1 MARYRRKRSRRKSKR
16 DFEHFTLPALFI
28 IAGYLISIWL
38 KESGQ
43 LVDWAAKI
51 ISWTVSTGAIIF
63 LVYFAFTQYK
73 KYSRYL
79 LAKEIIE
86 KNKQE
91 IIYNFINR
99 FGTEGDKHSWNYRG
113 NSFMYERMH
122 SLASILIDNG
132 ISISKYRKKQLSD
145 IIHVLQYFINE
156 KEDSLTRASLAMDK
170 SWDND
175 MPNSDT
181 SANPESKGA
190 QNPNLNVQTKDEYE
204 LARKENFVRLTKQNF
219 STLSGHDFERL
230 LLRLYEATGYATQH
244 VGGTGDQGADLI
256 ANKAGRRI
264 MIQAKRYK
272 WNVDN
277 SAVQQAYAAMKFYD
291 CNQGMVISSADNFTT
306 SAKQL
311 AKATNIELISKDRLS
326 EMLLSFLG
334 ESWG

>member
-1 MARYRRKRSRRKSKR
+1 MS
-16 DFEHFTLPALFI
+16 L
-28 IAGYLISIWL
+28 WL
-38 KESGQ
+38 QETGQ

-51 ISWTVSTGAIIF
+51 ITWTISAGAIIF
-63 LVYFAFTQYK
+63 LVYFAFIQFK

-79 LAKEIIE
+79 LAKEIID

-99 FGTEGDKHSWNYRG
+99 FGTEGDRHSWNYRDK
-113 NSFMYERMH
+113 SFTYERMH
-122 SLASILIDNG
+122 SLANILIENG
-132 ISISKYRKKQLSD
+132 ISISKFKKKQISD
-145 IIHVLQYFINE
+145 TAHILQYFINE
-156 KEDSLTRASLAMDK
+156 KEDSLTRASLSIEQVDSAEKPSTNIDHI
-170 SWDND
+170 ND
-175 MPNSDT
+175 IKN
-181 SANPESKGA
+181 
-190 QNPNLNVQTKDEYE
+190 EYDI
-204 LARKENFVRLTKQNF
+204 ARKESYIRLAKQNF
-219 STLSGHDFERL
+219 STLSGHDFEIL
-230 LLRLYEATGYATQH
+230 LLRLFEAMGYATQH
-244 VGGTGDQGADLI
+244 VGGSGDQGADLI
-256 ANKAGRRI
+256 ANKSGRRI

-291 CNQGMVISSADNFTT
+291 CNQGMVISSADNFTL